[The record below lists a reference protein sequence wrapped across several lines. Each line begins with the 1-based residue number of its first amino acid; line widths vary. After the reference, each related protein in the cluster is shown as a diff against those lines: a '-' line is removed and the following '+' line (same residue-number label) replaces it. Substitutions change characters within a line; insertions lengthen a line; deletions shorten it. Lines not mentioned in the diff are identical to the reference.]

1 MGIKNNGEF
10 GGHEFKKSL
19 GQNFIKDKNL
29 LVAIANDA
37 NITADDFVVEVG
49 AGAGTLTKVLCDNAK
64 FVLSYEIDT
73 SLKTI
78 LSELEGENKNLKIEY
93 ADALKTS
100 NEEILQTLESCANE
114 KINNYKLVA
123 NIPYYIT
130 TPLIFKFLKDEKVSS
145 LTVMVQKEVAQRIAS
160 SETSG
165 DYGAISVIVHYLA
178 DVEIKRIVN
187 KQMFYP
193 VPKVDSAIL
202 QLTKK
207 DGINLKEYEMLE
219 KVVKSA
225 FSNRRKVMVSN
236 LSKDFHISKETLV
249 GVLTELHLN
258 PLARAENL
266 SVNDFIELT
275 NKIIKLV

>member
-1 MGIKNNGEF
+1 MIIKNNDEF

-37 NITADDFVVEVG
+37 NITSSDFVVEVG

-78 LSELEGENKNLKIEY
+78 LSELESENKNLKIEY
-93 ADALKTS
+93 ADALKTP
-100 NEEILQTLESCANE
+100 NEEILQTLESCVNE

-145 LTVMVQKEVAQRIAS
+145 LTVMVQKEVAERIAS

-207 DGINLKEYEMLE
+207 EGVNLKEYEMLE

-236 LSKDFHISKETLV
+236 LSKDFHISKEMLTNTLA
-249 GVLTELHLN
+249 ELNIN

-266 SVNDFIELT
+266 SVNDFVELT

>member
-73 SLKTI
+73 SLKSI
-78 LSELEGENKNLKIEY
+78 LSELESENKNLKIEY

-100 NEEILQTLESCANE
+100 NEEILQTLELNVGE
-114 KINNYKLVA
+114 KVDEYKLVA

-145 LTVMVQKEVAQRIAS
+145 LTVMVQKEVAERIAS

-249 GVLTELHLN
+249 GALTELNIN

-275 NKIIKLV
+275 NKIIKIV

>member
-49 AGAGTLTKVLCDNAK
+49 AGAGTLTEVLCDNAK

-100 NEEILQTLESCANE
+100 NEEILQTIELNAGEKVNE
-114 KINNYKLVA
+114 YKLVA

-145 LTVMVQKEVAQRIAS
+145 LTVMVQKEVAERIAS

-207 DGINLKEYEMLE
+207 GGVDLKEYAMLE

-249 GVLTELHLN
+249 GALTELNIN

-275 NKIIKLV
+275 NKIIKIV

>member
-145 LTVMVQKEVAQRIAS
+145 LTVMVQKEVAERIAS

-249 GVLTELHLN
+249 GALTELNIN

>member
-100 NEEILQTLESCANE
+100 NEVILQTLESNAGE
-114 KINNYKLVA
+114 KVDEYKLVA

-202 QLTKK
+202 QLTKQ
-207 DGINLKEYEMLE
+207 DGVDLKEYAMLE

-236 LSKDFHISKETLV
+236 LSKDFHISKETLI
-249 GVLTELHLN
+249 GALTELNIN

>member
-49 AGAGTLTKVLCDNAK
+49 AGAGTLTEVLCDNAK

-78 LSELEGENKNLKIEY
+78 LSELESEYKNLKIEY

-100 NEEILQTLESCANE
+100 NEEILQTLESNAGE
-114 KINNYKLVA
+114 KVDKYKLVA

-145 LTVMVQKEVAQRIAS
+145 LTVMVQKEVAERIAS

-207 DGINLKEYEMLE
+207 DSVNLKEYEMLE

-249 GVLTELHLN
+249 GALTELNIN

-275 NKIIKLV
+275 NKIIKIV

>member
-73 SLKTI
+73 SLKSI
-78 LSELEGENKNLKIEY
+78 LSELESENKNLKIEY

-100 NEEILQTLESCANE
+100 NEEILQTLESNAGE
-114 KINNYKLVA
+114 KVDKYKLVA

-130 TPLIFKFLKDEKVSS
+130 TPLLFKFLKDEKVSS
-145 LTVMVQKEVAQRIAS
+145 LTVMVQKEVAERIAS

-207 DGINLKEYEMLE
+207 DSVNLKEYEMLE

-249 GVLTELHLN
+249 GALTELNIN

-266 SVNDFIELT
+266 SVNDFIKLT
-275 NKIIKLV
+275 NKIIKIV

>member
-29 LVAIANDA
+29 LSAIANDA

-49 AGAGTLTKVLCDNAK
+49 AGAGTLTEVLCDNAK

-73 SLKTI
+73 TLKTI
-78 LSELEGENKNLKIEY
+78 LSELESEYKNLKIEY

-100 NEEILQTLESCANE
+100 NEEILQTLESNAGE
-114 KINNYKLVA
+114 KVDKYKLVA

-145 LTVMVQKEVAQRIAS
+145 LTVMVQKEVAERIAS

-236 LSKDFHISKETLV
+236 LSKDFHISKKTLV
-249 GVLTELHLN
+249 GALIELNIN

-275 NKIIKLV
+275 NKIIKIV